1 MLNKK
6 KNASLL
12 QDNKYVTNLK
22 KKAELFNFFF
32 AEHCTKIDNRSEL
45 RLNFPKKTDKSI
57 SAVTFSCDDIAT
69 LIKNLDPAKAH
80 GQDMITIRMFK
91 LCGKSICKLLDLV
104 FQSCMKQGKFPTEQ
118 KKNKCC
124 SCP

>member
-1 MLNKK
+1 MILKNIVKQK

-104 FQSCMKQGKFPTEQ
+104 FQSCMKQGKFPTE
-118 KKNKCC
+118 
-124 SCP
+124 

>member
-1 MLNKK
+1 MK
-6 KNASLL
+6 
-12 QDNKYVTNLK
+12 NLK

-104 FQSCMKQGKFPTEQ
+104 FQSCMKQGKFPTE
-118 KKNKCC
+118 
-124 SCP
+124 